1 MAEVSL
7 PMRLANIDVL
17 IVAEGGEVVLR
28 GFGAR
33 EIELSVVE
41 ARCRSQKPHPSQKP
55 WFFQPRLGSVA
66 GMHAI
71 VLLPL
76 LSALRD
82 SFRGRAVLQLYRIRF
97 PGHKFVSCGGPE

>member
-33 EIELSVVE
+33 EIELSVAE
-41 ARCRSQKPHPSQKP
+41 ART
-55 WFFQPRLGSVA
+55 FGDTLLVA
-66 GMHAI
+66 AKRM
-71 VLLPL
+71 
-76 LSALRD
+76 RD
-82 SFRGRAVLQLYRIRF
+82 P
-97 PGHKFVSCGGPE
+97 PGP